1 VFLEP
6 LVRRNPDF
14 VAASIELHQDGQIPA
29 GSYVLDLD
37 SITANART
45 IADEAQRHG
54 MRLFGMTK
62 QFGRNAA
69 AMDAIAAGGIDD
81 FVAVDMW
88 DARAI
93 RAAGHR
99 LGHIG
104 HLVQVPVA
112 QTDEALS
119 LEPEFWTV
127 FSVEKARAVSD
138 AVARLGATEQRL
150 LLRVHDVGDEFYS
163 GHEGGIPLAE
173 LVGTARV
180 IEELPGV
187 TVAGVTTF
195 PALLYDAETRDLRLT
210 PNASTLARASER
222 LRDAGWTEVE
232 VNGPGTTASE
242 GVRMLAAAGVT
253 QAEPGHG
260 LTGTTPLHAVRD
272 AVEVP
277 ALLYLTEVSHH
288 YDGRA
293 YCVGGGFYIDPV
305 FPPYDVKALVGGDAE
320 RALSRRVDATLP
332 PPAAIDYYGQLHGR
346 AAVEASVGESVIFG
360 FRAQAFFRR
369 GTVVAL
375 AGAGGGDPA
384 VAAICTTEG
393 HPLEFAPR

>member
-1 VFLEP
+1 MFLEP
-6 LVRRNPDF
+6 LVRRNPAF
-14 VAASIELHQDGQIPA
+14 VAASIHLHQDGRIPA

-37 SITANART
+37 AITANARA
-45 IADEAQRHG
+45 IAAEAEGHRV
-54 MRLFGMTK
+54 RLFAMTK

-69 AMDAIAAGGIDD
+69 AMDAIAAGGIDE

-93 RAAGHR
+93 HAAGHR
-99 LGHIG
+99 LGHVD
-104 HLVQVPVA
+104 HLVQVPLA
-112 QTDEALS
+112 ETDEAVS
-119 LEPEFWTV
+119 YEPEFWTV

-138 AVARLGATEQRL
+138 AARRLGSVEQRL
-150 LLRVHDVGDEFYS
+150 LLRVHDAGDQFYS
-163 GHEGGIPLAE
+163 GHEGGIPLDE
-173 LVGTARV
+173 VVRTARA

-195 PALLYDAETRDLRLT
+195 PALLYDAETRGLRLT
-210 PNASTLARASER
+210 PNAATLARAKER
-222 LRDAGWTEVE
+222 LLDAGWTEVE
-232 VNGPGTTASE
+232 VNGPGTTATD
-242 GVRMLAAAGVT
+242 GVRTLAAAGVT

-260 LTGTTPLHAVRD
+260 LTATTPLHAVRD

-293 YCVGGGFYIDPV
+293 YCIGGGLYIDPV
-305 FPPYDVKALVGGDAE
+305 FPPYDVKALVGSDPEG
-320 RALSRRVDATLP
+320 ALSRRVDATLP
-332 PPAAIDYYGQLHGR
+332 PPAAIDYYGQLHGP
-346 AAVEASVGESVIFG
+346 AAAAARVGDTVVFG

-375 AGAGGGDPA
+375 SGVASGDAA
-384 VAAICTTEG
+384 VAGICTAEG
-393 HPLEFAPR
+393 HRLEVERT